1 MVAACSARILSLLA
15 CVALAACSGAGNE
28 DLFEA
33 SGDQADQ
40 ASTLP
45 APTTPTGTNDAP
57 KTNTPA
63 KPAQPAPT
71 PTAKCTQEDEP
82 NNDQRNAT
90 EFDTSICGKI
100 DGNGDTDYASFE
112 VPEDALN
119 VTFKHT
125 ETGGKATYR
134 FFLNGLQVSQ
144 SADDELRALPGATY
158 TVQVRG
164 QNGDRPS
171 YQLDVTFQ

>member
-1 MVAACSARILSLLA
+1 MVARMLSLIA
-15 CVALAACSGAGNE
+15 CLSLAACAGAGNQ

-33 SGDQADQ
+33 SADQ
-40 ASTLP
+40 ATTPP
-45 APTTPTGTNDAP
+45 APTTPPANTDTP
-57 KTNTPA
+57 KPTTPGTPA
-63 KPAQPAPT
+63 DPAPT

-82 NNDQRNAT
+82 NNDQKNAT
-90 EFDTSICGKI
+90 GFTTSICGKI

-112 VPEDALN
+112 VPEDALS
-119 VTFKHT
+119 VSFKHS
-125 ETGGKATYR
+125 ETGGKASYR

-144 SADDELRALPGATY
+144 SADDELRTLPGATY

-171 YQLDVTFQ
+171 YRLDVSFQ